1 MSLGFKAWRITL
13 FGSMLVLRPTGVEVL
28 PSAAVEGPALVL
40 GPMPMVAV
48 TAQLDSD
55 LPLGSFFPFVE
66 R

>member
-1 MSLGFKAWRITL
+1 
-13 FGSMLVLRPTGVEVL
+13 MLVLRPTGVEVL